1 MFNLPDMSKLAE
13 AAKEVQN
20 NQAKVDQKKIE
31 ILVRI
36 EQKLDQILAELKKK

>member
-1 MFNLPDMSKLAE
+1 MFNMPDISKLAE

-31 ILVRI
+31 ILARI
-36 EQKLDQILAELKKK
+36 EQKLDQILSELKKK

>member
-1 MFNLPDMSKLAE
+1 MFNMPDISKLAE

-31 ILVRI
+31 ILSRI
-36 EQKLDQILAELKKK
+36 EQKLDQILSELKKK

>member
-20 NQAKVDQKKIE
+20 NQAKIDQKKIE
-31 ILVRI
+31 ILGRI
-36 EQKLDQILAELKKK
+36 EQKLDQILGELKKK